1 MSSAAFTRFGISD
14 DGVRRSSSPKATFR
28 YTVMWGHSAYD

>member
-1 MSSAAFTRFGISD
+1 MSNAASTRLGISA
-14 DGVRRSSSPKATFR
+14 DGTLRSSSPKATFR